1 MTRDRKTLT
10 HFPDASSPL
19 LLSPIASIASN
30 PFFLMTHAVY
40 QVPQATVKH
49 IQ

>member
-30 PFFLMTHAVY
+30 LFFPTTHTVY
-40 QVPQATVKH
+40 QIPQAILKH